1 MSKTIIFSFDI
12 EEWFN
17 TSFMGD
23 YIPKELRSES
33 RIDINLE
40 YPLMLLEKY
49 KVPATFFVLGSL
61 AKQKKHIIERILRAD
76 PRHEIASH
84 SYEHELVFE
93 MNPKEIRRNLSDSKK
108 LLEDLSGAK
117 VLGYRAPYFSI
128 DDRAVE
134 TLCELGY
141 EYDSSLHDFR
151 LNPQYGHLNLP
162 MKSTNVPGIF
172 TYKTITEVTIPV
184 KRYFKFLKFPFGGGG
199 YFRLYPL
206 KLQLHWLKSF
216 LKTSDYFLM
225 YMHPWEFDPD
235 QPYLNNV
242 PLLHRKRHY
251 LGIKD
256 QYNKVDKMLQHL
268 KDEGYEFDTLANYLI
283 RKSFFRY

>member
-1 MSKTIIFSFDI
+1 MSKTIILSFDI
-12 EEWFN
+12 EEWFH
-17 TSFMGD
+17 TSFMGE
-23 YIPKELRSES
+23 YIPKEMLNVS

-40 YPLMLLEKY
+40 YPLILLEKY
-49 KVPATFFVLGSL
+49 QIPATFFVLGSL
-61 AKQKKHIIERILRAD
+61 AKQKKHIVERILKAG
-76 PRHEIASH
+76 PSHEIASH

-93 MNPKEIRRNLSDSKK
+93 MKQNEIRRNLADSKK
-108 LLEDLSGAK
+108 LLEDLSGTK
-117 VLGYRAPYFSI
+117 ILGYRAPYFSI
-128 DDRAVE
+128 DDRAIE

-162 MKSTNVPGIF
+162 MKSTAVPGIF

-206 KLQLHWLKSF
+206 KLQLHWLRSF

-235 QPYLNNV
+235 QPYLKDV
-242 PLLHRKRHY
+242 PYLSRKRHY
-251 LGIKD
+251 LGIKN
-256 QYNKVDKMLQHL
+256 QFEKVDAMLQQL
-268 KDEGYEFDTLANYLI
+268 KAEGYQFDTLANYLKS
-283 RKSFFRY
+283 RKFFR